1 MTLNRCHNNNSLNKS
16 QYIYILIS
24 KLWGL
29 SLSKRAFDIFFSI
42 LLLPILLPL
51 IAVFSVVLVIVNKQS
66 PFFVQKRGI
75 TLSKFCLKIIK
86 LRTIR
91 VVENNKYNNSVSK
104 SIFFKSF
111 HKDNI
116 SRFSGW
122 LRRTG
127 LDEIPQVFNVLKG
140 DMSFV
145 GPRPLMISDLKLMKK
160 TDWEYYKLRGS
171 FTSKPGITGLWQIFC
186 NRDEGTKN
194 LIALEKMYEDMKS
207 FKYDL
212 KILLYTVPIV
222 LTANNADAV
231 FSSIPFPVDGTR
243 VSQIST
249 EISFV
254 FEKTV
259 AKKKIADEYSVK
271 LAGKWW
277 SDNHSPNNVIEDR
290 SSSLKLIKIKPSVKR
305 VS

>member
-1 MTLNRCHNNNSLNKS
+1 MVPKS
-16 QYIYILIS
+16 
-24 KLWGL
+24 WGL
-29 SLSKRAFDIFFSI
+29 CLSKRAFDIFFSI
-42 LLLPILLPL
+42 MLLPILLPL
-51 IAVFSVVLVIVNKQS
+51 IIVFAVVLSVINRQS
-66 PFFVQKRGI
+66 PFFIQERGI
-75 TLSKFCLKIIK
+75 TLSKFRLKIIK
-86 LRTIR
+86 LRTIQTIR
-91 VVENNKYNNSVSK
+91 DIENNRYNNSANK

-111 HKDNI
+111 HKENI

-122 LRRTG
+122 LRKTG

-160 TDWEYYKLRGS
+160 NDWEYYKLRGS

-194 LIALEKMYEDMKS
+194 LIALEKIYEDMKS

-212 KILLYTVPIV
+212 KILLYTIPIV

-231 FSSIPFPVDGTR
+231 FSSISFPIDGTKGNA
-243 VSQIST
+243 ST
-249 EISFV
+249 EINFV
-254 FEKTV
+254 FEKMV
-259 AKKKIADEYSVK
+259 AKKKVADEYSVK

-277 SDNHSPNNVIEDR
+277 SDEHSASHSVENKNSNLR
-290 SSSLKLIKIKPSVKR
+290 LIKIKPSVKK
-305 VS
+305 VG